1 MIYILKKNRDNYF
14 DNLRGFLIACVI
26 LGNSLEYIY
35 TPGVDPHFLIL
46 FLYMFHMP
54 LFTFISGYFC
64 KKSSRTTQE
73 KVYDTA
79 KIYLIAQIFYYFFN
93 RYVLSRQ
100 VKFQL
105 FYPSWTLWYLLALIA
120 WYIISD
126 YIKNYKK
133 SIAISIALSLLIGFD
148 GSIGSYASISRIF
161 FFLPF
166 FIAGMAFNKESFMNK
181 YKKHSITFGLAVSI
195 ILIILFLARDI
206 TDVELLFEYSDYTFY
221 LESALYPFIVRVF
234 HYIGGFTI
242 CYFLLLTFTSRKTIF
257 TWLGKNSLPLY
268 VSHAAVIQ
276 LLEKIPYPVL
286 KYNNWSELI
295 FSELI
300 ILISIIIVSLII
312 IRLKNH
318 IKGFLLNSN
327 ITATNSI

>member
-1 MIYILKKNRDNYF
+1 MKQNRDNYF

-26 LGNSLEYIY
+26 IGNSLEYIY
-35 TPGVDPHFLIL
+35 PTGVNPHYLIL

-64 KKSSRTTQE
+64 KKSRRTTQE
-73 KVYDTA
+73 KVLDTT
-79 KIYLIAQIFYYFFN
+79 KIYLIAQTFYFFFN
-93 RYVLSRQ
+93 KFVLGRT

-133 SIAISIALSLLIGFD
+133 AIAISIILSLLIGFE

-161 FFLPF
+161 FFMPF
-166 FIAGMAFNKESFMNK
+166 FIAGMAFDKEVFLEK
-181 YKKHSITFGLAVSI
+181 YKKYSIHFGIAVS
-195 ILIILFLARDI
+195 LIMVILFLVRER

-221 LESALYPFIVRVF
+221 LESAVYPFIVRAF

-242 CYFLLLTFTSRKTIF
+242 CYFMLLTFTNRKTIF

-268 VSHAAVIQ
+268 ICHAAIIQ
-276 LLEKIPYPVL
+276 LLVKVPYPIL
-286 KYNNWSELI
+286 KYNNWTQLIISE
-295 FSELI
+295 SI
-300 ILISIIIVSLII
+300 ILISIIIVSFICGKIRNYIKSLKRDSII
-312 IRLKNH
+312 E
-318 IKGFLLNSN
+318 
-327 ITATNSI
+327 ITETV

>member
-1 MIYILKKNRDNYF
+1 MKQKRDNYF

-26 LGNSLEYIY
+26 IGNSLEYIY
-35 TPGVDPHFLIL
+35 PTSVNPHYLIL

-64 KKSSRTTQE
+64 KRSRRSTQE
-73 KVYDTA
+73 KVLDTT
-79 KIYLIAQIFYYFFN
+79 KIYLIAQTFYFFFN
-93 RYVLSRQ
+93 RFVLGRT

-126 YIKNYKK
+126 YIKDYKK
-133 SIAISIALSLLIGFD
+133 SIAISIVLSLLVGFD

-166 FIAGMAFNKESFMNK
+166 FIAGMAFDKDVFIEK
-181 YKKHSITFGLAVSI
+181 YKKYSIHFGIAVSL
-195 ILIILFLARDI
+195 ILIILFLVRDI
-206 TDVELLFEYSDYTFY
+206 TDVDLLFEYSDYTFY
-221 LESALYPFIVRVF
+221 LDSAVYPFIVRVF

-242 CYFLLLTFTSRKTIF
+242 CYFLLLTFTNKKSIF

-268 VSHAAVIQ
+268 IFHAAVIQ
-276 LLEKIPYPVL
+276 LLVKVSFPL
-286 KYNNWSELI
+286 LRYNNWSQLI
-295 FSELI
+295 ISELI
-300 ILISIIIVSLII
+300 ILISIIAISFIYGRAKNLVSVYKNNSTIEII
-312 IRLKNH
+312 E
-318 IKGFLLNSN
+318 SV
-327 ITATNSI
+327 